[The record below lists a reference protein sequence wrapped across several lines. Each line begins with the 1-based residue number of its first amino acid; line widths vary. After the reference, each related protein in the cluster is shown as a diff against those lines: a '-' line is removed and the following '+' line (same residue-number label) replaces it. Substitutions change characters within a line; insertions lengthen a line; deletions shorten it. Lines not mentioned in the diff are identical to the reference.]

1 MGLRARTNW
10 YVISTILDHECI
22 RWKLRKEYG
31 VRLGLGFWVFFDA
44 RA

>member
-1 MGLRARTNW
+1 VLSTIW

-31 VRLGLGFWVFFDA
+31 ALE
-44 RA
+44 